1 MLNFKGVIFDLDG
14 TVYRGK
20 EAIPGAADFIRRL
33 RDRDVAIRFV
43 TNRANRPASEVC
55 SQLLDMG
62 LDSSPADVLTS
73 ADATAAYLKPGRVY
87 AIGESGLIEALDR
100 QGFIQDDQSPDYVI
114 VSFDRE
120 FNFKK
125 LATAVRLV
133 SRGVQF
139 IATNPDR
146 ALRLEHGISPGTGSL
161 VAAVQAATGIAPL
174 IIGKPERRIFDMVL
188 KDMKLKA
195 SDVIAI
201 GDNLDT
207 DIPAG
212 QVVGMRTVLI
222 LTGIST
228 RDELAKAPVPPTWVV
243 DTYAELEGILLG

>member
-1 MLNFKGVIFDLDG
+1 MNFKGVIFDLDG

-20 EAIPGAADFIRRL
+20 EAIPGAADFIHHL
-33 RDRDVAIRFV
+33 RDRAIPIRFV
-43 TNRANRPASEVC
+43 TNRANRPAGDVC
-55 SQLLDMG
+55 QQLTGMG
-62 LDSSPADVLTS
+62 LDCTPADVLTS

-100 QGFIQDDQSPDYVI
+100 HGFIRDDQSPDYVI

-125 LATAVRLV
+125 LSTAVRLI
-133 SRGVQF
+133 SNGAQF
-139 IATNPDR
+139 VATNPDR

-161 VAAVQAATGIAPL
+161 VAAVQAATGVAPL

-188 KDMKLKA
+188 KDMNLA
-195 SDVIAI
+195 GSDVIAI

-228 RDELAKAPVPPTWVV
+228 RADLARAPVPPTWVV
-243 DTYAELEGILLG
+243 ETYAELEGILLV